1 MTIYRIVCKVLGIDG
16 YHIEKIG
23 LTDHMFSHIVNFTVT
38 PETINEMIENGEKVF
53 VVNEYG
59 DEVEVIQFCDDFI
72 KTKPEGIIQN
82 NLFHLKD
89 CNFSSYF
96 DKILSQQIY
105 DFFNK
110 KNL

>member
-1 MTIYRIVCKVLGIDG
+1 MTIYRIVCKVLSMDG
-16 YHIEKIG
+16 HRIEQVG
-23 LTDHMFSHIVNFTVT
+23 LTDSMFNHIVNSTAT
-38 PETINEMIENGEKVF
+38 PETINEMIENGERVF
-53 VVNEYG
+53 VVNESG

-89 CNFSSYF
+89 CNFNSYF